1 MIYNCIIEYN
11 LIKIFQEIKY
21 SLIFAIFA
29 IFAILL
35 KDFIRIINLKI
46 NLKILSHFFSN
57 Q

>member
-21 SLIFAIFA
+21 SLIFAILA

>member
-35 KDFIRIINLKI
+35 KDFIHMKLI
-46 NLKILSHFFSN
+46 
-57 Q
+57 